1 MKYVIPICDFH
12 MFNYKAFYKL
22 QIVFNCLLDKEKCSI
37 KNCNND
43 TDKMYEVESLPEEVF
58 LKVCSEHI
66 FKDAISNNEYDY
78 CYVKDCDNLIKFSG
92 YVKI

>member
-1 MKYVIPICDFH
+1 
-12 MFNYKAFYKL
+12 
-22 QIVFNCLLDKEKCSI
+22 
-37 KNCNND
+37 
-43 TDKMYEVESLPEEVF
+43 MYEVESLPEEVF